1 MDASTLTIMN
11 LTGCL

>member
-1 MDASTLTIMN
+1 MDESTLTIMN